1 MNNKIKKD
9 AYIALITIIII
20 SAVTL
25 LIAASASLFGVSETD
40 MGLIEDQS
48 TQSYYLANACAEY
61 SLEKLKNN
69 INYTGNETID
79 IDNGSCYIYLPEGSG
94 NENRTIKVTG
104 TLANKTR
111 KIKIIIEKIN
121 PSMIITSWQEVSEF

>member
-1 MNNKIKKD
+1 MKHQR
-9 AYIALITIIII
+9 AYIALITILII

-25 LIAASASLFGVSETD
+25 LIAVSSSLFGISETD
-40 MGLIEDQS
+40 MGLIVDQS

-61 SLEKLKNN
+61 ALERLKNN
-69 INYTGNETID
+69 INYAGDETLD
-79 IDNGSCYIYLPEGSG
+79 IDDGSCYIYLPEGSG

-111 KIKIIIEKIN
+111 KIKIIIEKVN
-121 PSMIITSWQEVSEF
+121 PSMTINSWQEVSEF

>member
-1 MNNKIKKD
+1 MKHQQ

-25 LIAASASLFGVSETD
+25 LIAASTSLFGISETD

-48 TQSYYLANACAEY
+48 TQSYYLANACVEY
-61 SLEKLKNN
+61 ALERLKNN
-69 INYTGNETID
+69 INYTGNETLD
-79 IDNGSCYIYLPEGSG
+79 IDDGSCYVYLPEGSG
-94 NENRTIKVTG
+94 NENRTVRVTG

-111 KIKIIIEKIN
+111 KLKIIIEEIN
-121 PSMIITSWQEVSEF
+121 PSIIISSWQEVSEF

>member
-1 MNNKIKKD
+1 MKHQQ
-9 AYIALITIIII
+9 AYIALITILII

-25 LIAASASLFGVSETD
+25 LIAASSSLFGVSETD

-69 INYTGNETID
+69 INYAGNETLD
-79 IDNGSCYIYLPEGSG
+79 ISDGSCYIYLPEGSG
-94 NENRTIKVTG
+94 NENRTVKVTG

-111 KIKIIIEKIN
+111 KIKIIIQEIN
-121 PSMIITSWQEVSEF
+121 PFIIISSWQEVSEF

>member
-1 MNNKIKKD
+1 MKQKQ
-9 AYIALITIIII
+9 AYIALITILII

-25 LIAASASLFGVSETD
+25 LIAVSSSLFGISETD

-48 TQSYYLANACAEY
+48 TQSYYLANACVEY

-69 INYTGNETID
+69 INYTGNETLD
-79 IDNGSCYIYLPEGSG
+79 IDDGSCYIYLPEGSG

-104 TLANKTR
+104 TLANQTR

-121 PSMIITSWQEVSEF
+121 PSITISSWQEVSEF

>member
-1 MNNKIKKD
+1 MKHQQ
-9 AYIALITIIII
+9 AYIALITILII

-25 LIAASASLFGVSETD
+25 LIAASAGLFGISETD

-61 SLEKLKNN
+61 ALERLKNN
-69 INYTGNETID
+69 INYAGDETLD
-79 IDNGSCYIYLPEGSG
+79 IDDGSCYIYLPEGSG
-94 NENRTIKVTG
+94 NENRTVKVTG

-111 KIKIIIEKIN
+111 KIKIIIQEIN
-121 PSMIITSWQEVSEF
+121 PSIVISSWQEVSSFE